1 MTKPHLASPVTP
13 VSAGSNGETSP
24 AKKRAVDGQ
33 AQPRKRN
40 KPSLVCSNCKRR
52 KIKCDRRLPCS
63 SCVKMK
69 CGYECSYEPKWQPMS
84 FEKGKELPH
93 SLSNDSY
100 ADSVENENEKKN
112 GSENHSVGSNMKW
125 SVVEGPAR
133 SEDPLA
139 FENSSAIKPV
149 TPLYI
154 SRDDTH
160 EINPVGSPDET
171 INLFEGYAPF
181 HIKEPFRRISHGPLS
196 WASFM
201 KKDPWLLVVW
211 IYAQTEKTEFP
222 CLLFAGP
229 TEVTS
234 ENIKALNADGK
245 LDNPDVAFRKRALE
259 IDGYEELAPLSSLDK
274 HNSLL
279 GHASVPNTIKKEF
292 KFDNES
298 RLGQST
304 VTLNQSLFQGK
315 INPEL
320 EVVAQFKA
328 IIPKKKVA
336 WSLVNHFF
344 SHLYSTMPFLDEE
357 DFKQKISLIIGPE
370 SMADTPVESVRV
382 VNKLD
387 LANLCIL
394 MVVLRL
400 SYLSLFN
407 NKTAINEKILKT
419 HPAPGERLQPETEYL
434 NYLMKHPINL
444 SAIEVVKNTLH
455 RFDVARKTNMTV
467 FQCLLFVRLYH
478 IYAPEEGD
486 GHDGGD
492 SRVLTAILIQMAMS
506 LGLNRDPDNFPDIF
520 RDEKQNNLG
529 RKMWWFLVREDLTS
543 YLSIGNLPTISM
555 KQYDT
560 KAPFYKECN
569 ANVAKIDLE
578 LATIQIYKWFITRI
592 KDIKRVVD
600 MTSDVRGNVRTQE
613 LTEAITLLEKQANNE
628 DTFDGPYLGIQT
640 EVMLQTYSAVRMK
653 LFLFLKSSLISLVY
667 HLYLYY
673 EDKLNYEL
681 SFFYLKKLLNINLY
695 YILPATFDVLC
706 GKHSKNALTLNP
718 ILQLAM
724 HKANQVNIAAGV
736 RVGYLVYNLEVLLDH
751 DIKLASDPNYKLYFE
766 ELNNL
771 YKGFVQCGGLYAST
785 FGKLALKYYYAWR
798 ISKAHDILFKILTTK
813 KFYQGLPNNVRK
825 MRSFQFNTPQLQELS
840 KVMKHSK
847 KWLDQIVGF
856 EDLQDTPVAYSI
868 PTSLSSITA
877 SPPISSSNAN
887 QTSGYDQSNQE
898 NSTSELQ
905 SNGSKTANENSV
917 FPTEDIDQMWLLM
930 LAMRNQGEF
939 LGGMLGGFQ
948 MYPQFGQGGAGQPY
962 VSNQLSTQQTQTAI
976 YQQDNS
982 QVLNHNVK
990 PEASQQGTFSYNEMY
1005 PSNRNTNIF
1014 DNEVTLDVLDNMLL

>member
-1 MTKPHLASPVTP
+1 MTRPHLASPVTP
-13 VSAGSNGETSP
+13 VSIGSHGETSP
-24 AKKRAVDGQ
+24 ARKRAVDGQ

-84 FEKGKELPH
+84 FEKGKESPH
-93 SLSNDSY
+93 SHTSSSYIDS
-100 ADSVENENEKKN
+100 AENENEN
-112 GSENHSVGSNMKW
+112 GSENLSISSNSKW
-125 SVVEGPAR
+125 SGVEVQAT

-139 FENSSAIKPV
+139 FENSSTIKPV
-149 TPLYI
+149 VPSYI
-154 SRDDTH
+154 SKDDTH
-160 EINPVGSPDET
+160 EINPTGAPDET
-171 INLFEGYAPF
+171 INFFEGYAPF
-181 HIKEPFRRISHGPLS
+181 HIKEPFRRVSYGPLS

-229 TEVTS
+229 TEVTN
-234 ENIKALNADGK
+234 ENIKALNADRK
-245 LDNPDVAFRKRALE
+245 SENPDIAFRKRALE
-259 IDGYEELAPLSSLDK
+259 IDGYEELAPLSSLEK
-274 HNSLL
+274 HNSISE
-279 GHASVPNTIKKEF
+279 HASVPSTIKKEF

-304 VTLNQSLFQGK
+304 VTLGQSLFRGK

-320 EVVAQFKA
+320 EVVSQFKA

-336 WSLVNHFF
+336 WSLMNHFF
-344 SHLYSTMPFLDEE
+344 NHLYSTMPFLDEE

-394 MVVLRL
+394 MIVLRL

-407 NKTAINEKILKT
+407 NKNAINEKILKT
-419 HPAPGERLQPETEYL
+419 NLASGEKSQPETEYL

-455 RFDVARKTNMTV
+455 RFDIARKTNMTV

-492 SRVLTAILIQMAMS
+492 SRVSTAILIQMAMS

-520 RDEKQNNLG
+520 RDERQNNLG

-543 YLSIGNLPTISM
+543 YLSIGNSPTISM

-560 KAPFYKECN
+560 KAPFYKEGN
-569 ANVAKIDLE
+569 ANVNKIDLE

-592 KDIKRVVD
+592 KDINRVVS
-600 MTSDVRGNVRTQE
+600 MTSDVRGNTRVQE

-628 DTFDGPYLGIQT
+628 DTFDGPYIGIQT
-640 EVMLQTYSAVRMK
+640 EVMMKTYASVRMK

-736 RVGYLVYNLEVLLDH
+736 RVGYLVYNLEASSDH
-751 DIKLASDPNYKLYFE
+751 ESKLTSDVNYKLYFQ

-785 FGKLALKYYYAWR
+785 FAKLASKYYYAWR
-798 ISKAHDILFKILTTK
+798 ISKAHDVLFKILTTK
-813 KFYQGLPNNVRK
+813 RFYQGLPNNVRK

-840 KVMKHSK
+840 KVMNHSK
-847 KWLDQIVGF
+847 KWLDQIVDF
-856 EDLQDTPVAYSI
+856 EELQDTPVAYSI

-877 SPPISSSNAN
+877 SPPMSNSNVN
-887 QTSGYDQSNQE
+887 QTSGYGQSNKE
-898 NSTSELQ
+898 NSSGILQ
-905 SNGSKTANENSV
+905 NNGNMPANENPA
-917 FPTEDIDQMWLLM
+917 FPTEDIDQMWLSM
-930 LAMRNQGEF
+930 IAMRNQGDF
-939 LGGMLGGFQ
+939 QNGIFGGSQ
-948 MYPQFGQGGAGQPY
+948 AYPQVGQGGAGQPF
-962 VSNQLSTQQTQTAI
+962 VPNQLSTQHTQSPI
-976 YQQDNS
+976 YEQDNS
-982 QVLNHNVK
+982 QVLNLVTK